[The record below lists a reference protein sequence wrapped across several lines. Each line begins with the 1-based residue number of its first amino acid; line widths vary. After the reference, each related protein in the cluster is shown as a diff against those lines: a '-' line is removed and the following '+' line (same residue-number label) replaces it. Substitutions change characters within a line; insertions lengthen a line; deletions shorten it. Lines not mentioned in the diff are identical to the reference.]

1 VVAKLPYATIVL
13 ARVVVI
19 AVVPDPVTAPDKVIL

>member
-1 VVAKLPYATIVL
+1 VTVQEAVMIEAEIVTEVL

-19 AVVPDPVTAPDKVIL
+19 AVSVNN